1 MACRQLMEIGT
12 LIYRDPKVRGGRPKV
27 INRDEIEADFAQ
39 EAADASHWSRLAI
52 RFSPELVS
60 HDRQS
65 ECPIPNSPE
74 LFAEFTCS
82 RNRFA
87 AFRRPGRVPETRDY
101 PSSAVGIR
109 IHGTMKPF
117 GGGLIATQTNLWS
130 PIRMAN

>member
-1 MACRQLMEIGT
+1 MEIGT
-12 LIYRDPKVRGGRPKV
+12 LIYRNPKVRGGRPKV

-39 EAADASHWSRLAI
+39 EAADASHWSRLRV
-52 RFSPELVS
+52 RFGPELVS

-65 ECPIPNSPE
+65 ECPIPNS
-74 LFAEFTCS
+74 A
-82 RNRFA
+82 R
-87 AFRRPGRVPETRDY
+87 AFRGIHVLPQPLCSLSASRTRTRDERL
-101 PSSAVGIR
+101 SVSAVGIR